1 MFQNPPILA
10 IFDSPKPKQVRNS
23 RVIELKSM
31 IKGRTISN
39 CCSSILLLLS
49 FSFFSTKVFGQGLTA
64 NVSQLNFGT
73 TNELSSSMRSV
84 ILTNNMSRSVEVTDV
99 RFYNTYG
106 AAAFSVSSSSF
117 TIAPGASATLDVW
130 FSPRHNISHNS
141 EMVIFNDG
149 LRGSVRV
156 DLIGQGTYSKAYYSN
171 TQDLA
176 EENLKSSLHT
186 IITNGYVS
194 LIYGPA
200 RDEMF
205 MVIDNQAVNG
215 QGASQNTLESI
226 YTGQLAVGYTSR
238 TDAQNT
244 FLFNTEH
251 TFPQSLFTSLE
262 PMKSDLHHLFPT
274 DDVSN
279 SNRADNPFGVVT
291 NPSWTGGGSKSNG
304 TIFEPRDIQKGR
316 SARAMFY
323 FVLRYENYSNFL
335 NSQESIL
342 RNWHSTYS
350 PDAIDI
356 KRNNDIFSF
365 QNNRNPF
372 IDYPQFIDRITSLST
387 LSIAPQLSSLDI
399 TQDTLV
405 YGTVPSNSNTD
416 FRLVLVN
423 KGNTAIT
430 FSQFSLSHPGKLSFQ
445 SSGNDTTLNPGEA
458 LTLDIRYFSTTTDS
472 LRGWLSFQTN
482 VNGMSQVNI
491 PIFVNDL
498 IFTGISTVGTKLF
511 SLYPNP
517 SGDIVHLNFGNEV
530 QGNADIKLFSMSGIL
545 LKQYLVQDH
554 SRDFEIELGDIAAGV
569 YFVQYIN
576 RLSGAQNTHR
586 FIKLN

>member
-1 MFQNPPILA
+1 MMRKNI
-10 IFDSPKPKQVRNS
+10 V
-23 RVIELKSM
+23 
-31 IKGRTISN
+31 SN
-39 CCSSILLLLS
+39 CCASFLLLFS
-49 FSFFSTKVFGQGLTA
+49 FSLLSGGLFAQGLNA
-64 NVSQLNFGT
+64 NVSQLNFGMT
-73 TNELSSSMRSV
+73 SELSSNMRSV
-84 ILTNNMSRSVEVTDV
+84 VLTNTMSRTISVTDI

-106 AAAFSVSSSSF
+106 APAFSVSSSSF
-117 TIAPGASATLDVW
+117 AIAPGGSATLDVW
-130 FSPRHNISHNS
+130 FSPRHNIFHNS

-156 DLIGQGTYSKAYYSN
+156 DLLGQGVYSKSYYAN
-171 TQDLA
+171 TQNLE
-176 EENLKSSLHT
+176 EENLKTSLHN
-186 IITNGYVS
+186 ITGNGYVS

-226 YTGQLAVGYTSR
+226 YTGVLAVGYTSR

-262 PMKSDLHHLFPT
+262 PMKSDIHHLFPT
-274 DDVSN
+274 DDASN
-279 SNRADNPFGVVT
+279 SNRADNPFGVVA
-291 NPSWTGGGSKSNG
+291 NPSWTDGGSKSNG
-304 TIFEPRDIQKGR
+304 TIFEPRDVQKGR

-342 RNWHSTYS
+342 RTWHSTFP

-356 KRNNDIFSF
+356 KRNNDIYSV

-372 IDYPQFIDRITSLST
+372 VDYPQFIDRITSLST
-387 LSIAPQLSSLDI
+387 LSTASQISSLDV

-405 YGTVPSNSNTD
+405 YGTVPANSNTD
-416 FRLVLVN
+416 FHLVLVN
-423 KGNTAIT
+423 RGNTPVQL
-430 FSQFSLSHPGKLSFQ
+430 SQFSLSQPSKFSFPGA
-445 SSGNDTTLNPGEA
+445 GNDTTLNPGEA
-458 LTLDIRYFSTTTDS
+458 LIVAVRYFSTTTDS
-472 LRGWLSFQTN
+472 VRAWLNFQTS
-482 VNGMSQVNI
+482 VSGQSQVSI

-498 IFTGISTVGTKLF
+498 IFTGISELGTNLF
-511 SLYPNP
+511 SIYPNP
-517 SGDIVHLNFGNEV
+517 ATDRIYLEFSDQV
-530 QGNADIKLFSMSGIL
+530 QGATNIELFTASGVL
-545 LKQYLVQDH
+545 LQQYSVQDH
-554 SRDFEIELGDIAAGV
+554 SRNLQILLQEIGAGF
-569 YFVQYIN
+569 YFIKCTN
-576 RLSGAQNTHR
+576 ELSGVRTTQR

>member
-1 MFQNPPILA
+1 MMRKNI
-10 IFDSPKPKQVRNS
+10 V
-23 RVIELKSM
+23 
-31 IKGRTISN
+31 SN
-39 CCSSILLLLS
+39 CCSSFLLL
-49 FSFFSTKVFGQGLTA
+49 FSFALFSGGLFAQGLSA

-73 TNELSSSMRSV
+73 TNELSSTMRSV
-84 ILTNNMSRSVEVTDV
+84 VLTNNMSRSISVTGI

-106 AAAFSVSSSSF
+106 APAFSVSSSSF
-117 TIAPGASATLDVW
+117 AIAPGGSATLDVW
-130 FSPRHNISHNS
+130 FSPRHNIFHNS

-156 DLIGQGTYSKAYYSN
+156 DLVGQGTYSKSYYAN
-171 TQDLA
+171 TQNLE
-176 EENLKSSLHT
+176 EENLKTSLHN
-186 IITNGYVS
+186 ITGNGYVS

-226 YTGQLAVGYTSR
+226 YTGALAVGYTSR

-262 PMKSDLHHLFPT
+262 PMKSDIHHLFPT
-274 DDVSN
+274 DDASN

-291 NPSWTGGGSKSNG
+291 NPSWTDGGSKSNG
-304 TIFEPRDIQKGR
+304 TIFEPRDVQKGR

-335 NSQESIL
+335 NSQESVL
-342 RNWHSTYS
+342 RTWHSTFP

-356 KRNNDIFSF
+356 KRNNDIYSV

-372 IDYPQFIDRITSLST
+372 VDYPQFIERITSLST
-387 LSIAPQLSSLDI
+387 VSTAAQISSLDV
-399 TQDTLV
+399 TQDTLI
-405 YGTVPSNSNTD
+405 YGTVPANSNTD
-416 FRLVLVN
+416 FQLVLVN
-423 KGNTAIT
+423 RGNTQVLL
-430 FSQFSLSHPGKLSFQ
+430 SQFSLSQPAKFSFQ
-445 SSGNDTTLNPGEA
+445 GGGNDTTLNPGEA
-458 LTLDIRYFSTTTDS
+458 LIVAIQYFSTTTDS
-472 LRGWLSFQTN
+472 VRASLNFQTN
-482 VNGMSQVNI
+482 VSGLSQVSI

-498 IFTGISTVGTKLF
+498 IFTGISEVGTNLF
-511 SLYPNP
+511 SIYPNP
-517 SGDIVHLNFGNEV
+517 ASDRIYLKFSDLIKGTSTIELYSVSGV
-530 QGNADIKLFSMSGIL
+530 L
-545 LKQYLVQDH
+545 LQQYSVQDR
-554 SRDFEIELGDIAAGV
+554 SRDLEIPLREIGAGV
-569 YFVQYIN
+569 YFIKCSN
-576 RLSGAQNTHR
+576 ELSGALTTHR